1 MLVLKGCTRCH
12 GDLVVT
18 NESFGEER
26 RCLQCGA
33 LQYSREPLPRRLRE
47 NAKEAL
53 VRVKPA
59 A

>member
-1 MLVLKGCTRCH
+1 MLVLKGCARCH

-18 NESFGEER
+18 QEPFGEER

-33 LQYSREPLPRRLRE
+33 LQYSRETLPGWLSE
-47 NAKEAL
+47 NAKEAV